1 MVRKLLL
8 AALVAVTG
16 SLAIAAELKS
26 GPQTGEKLPGPFHP
40 LNINGEDAGKKAC
53 LYCKNGENPVAMVF
67 ARTADCP
74 GTAKLIAKLE
84 EVTAANAKSEMGSF
98 VVFLTDDDKAGD
110 KLKTMAEKAKLKH
123 VVLAVDTP
131 AGPNKYNVAKDA
143 DITVVLYNE
152 RKVAANHTFAQ
163 GKITDKDIEMIA
175 GEVSK
180 IIPAKK

>member
-16 SLAIAAELKS
+16 SFAVAAELKS

-40 LNINGEDAGKKAC
+40 LNINGSEAGQKAC
-53 LYCKNGENPVAMVF
+53 LYCKHGDSPVAMVF
-67 ARTADCP
+67 ARTTGSE

-84 EVTAANAKSEMGSF
+84 EVVAANAKSEMGSF

-110 KLKTMAEKAKLKH
+110 ELKKMAEKAKLKN

-131 AGPNKYNVAKDA
+131 AGPNKYNVSKDA
-143 DITVVLYNE
+143 DLTVVLYKE
-152 RKVAANHTFAQ
+152 RKVVANYSFEK
-163 GKITDKDIEMIA
+163 GKITDKDITAISAEA
-175 GEVSK
+175 TALG
-180 IIPAKK
+180 KK